1 MLALLALLSHVER
14 VVTRAYQKGW
24 NKATAHVRFHGYPAP
39 PRHRGALRSNQTDT
53 DDFAAGWNA
62 AVYYCLKFGESPPML
77 RHAMMHK
84 ELAAQRDV
92 AIKEVA
98 KSADVVVMYT

>member
-1 MLALLALLSHVER
+1 MLALLALLSRVEHA
-14 VVTRAYQKGW
+14 VTRAYQKGW

-39 PRHRGALRSNQTDT
+39 PRHRGTLSSNQTGA

-77 RHAMMHK
+77 RHAIMRE

-92 AIKEVA
+92 AIKEMA
-98 KSADVVVMYT
+98 KRADVVVMYT

>member
-1 MLALLALLSHVER
+1 MLALLALLSRVEH

-24 NKATAHVRFHGYPAP
+24 NKATAHVRLHGYPAP
-39 PRHRGALRSNQTDT
+39 PRHRGALSSNQTGA

-77 RHAMMHK
+77 RHATMHT

-92 AIKEVA
+92 AIKEMAKVA
-98 KSADVVVMYT
+98 DAVAMYT